1 MFRKQQLVTV
11 LPTQN
16 LKSVYLYYLPPN
28 KYSYV
33 SGLTPNKHGKNTIKI
48 IFCASTV
55 KLLMSVN

>member
-1 MFRKQQLVTV
+1 MFRKQQLVTE

-33 SGLTPNKHGKNTIKI
+33 SGQTPNKHGKTLLGLY
-48 IFCASTV
+48 FCASAV